1 MWSWQSYWRNP
12 LPTGPTCY
20 LLPLSCTEV
29 QLDRPPSACRS
40 LKLSLI
46 SHRLQCKTAGPSIEL
61 QQVHEKKAYKRRER
75 ERERKR
81 ERTKIITT
89 LELPCT
95 IPSPRNSHHRTYPNL
110 LYRLSCSTAH
120 HSQLQLSQGKLQK
133 QHDGA
138 SLRKGLF
145 FLRQIILHRSDVRL
159 RGRLLNAALFHIASA
174 SCEHICSSFN
184 RNFYFHCLSSLHAPA
199 NGEAQQDSAQ
209 ASEKSARLRGDNE
222 ASSPNF
228 HCPPP
233 KKTSNSLRAVSIVSS
248 PIRCPGISARPLGL
262 GKKEKSPMHLGGEE
276 GMPDQWM
283 KHIHLEAVPVQRKL
297 RQQLFHNFWEWQGT
311 EFLVINLGG
320 TGRWPSLHQDFLV
333 AVLDATRPGPASPL
347 TLRARLKGHPCD
359 EKFFARENGETIQ
372 AEAQRVASGIIH
384 PTSSPFHAGHATKF
398 RPKDRD
404 KKSKGTS
411 TRTWGLE
418 KGVHCFD
425 NSEKKLAEIRNL
437 ENSTCL
443 FCLEWWPNM

>member
-1 MWSWQSYWRNP
+1 MSYSKFMR
-12 LPTGPTCY
+12 
-20 LLPLSCTEV
+20 
-29 QLDRPPSACRS
+29 
-40 LKLSLI
+40 
-46 SHRLQCKTAGPSIEL
+46 
-61 QQVHEKKAYKRRER
+61 KRHTNIER
-75 ERERKR
+75 ERER

-110 LYRLSCSTAH
+110 LYRLTCRTAH

-138 SLRKGLF
+138 SLGKGLF
-145 FLRQIILHRSDVRL
+145 FLRQIILHRSDVHL
-159 RGRLLNAALFHIASA
+159 RGRLLNAAFFHIASA

-228 HCPPP
+228 HCPP
-233 KKTSNSLRAVSIVSS
+233 KKNHQIHFGFGPYLLFQALFD
-248 PIRCPGISARPLGL
+248 CPGISARPLKV

-297 RQQLFHNFWEWQGT
+297 
-311 EFLVINLGG
+311 
-320 TGRWPSLHQDFLV
+320 
-333 AVLDATRPGPASPL
+333 
-347 TLRARLKGHPCD
+347 
-359 EKFFARENGETIQ
+359 
-372 AEAQRVASGIIH
+372 
-384 PTSSPFHAGHATKF
+384 
-398 RPKDRD
+398 
-404 KKSKGTS
+404 
-411 TRTWGLE
+411 
-418 KGVHCFD
+418 
-425 NSEKKLAEIRNL
+425 
-437 ENSTCL
+437 
-443 FCLEWWPNM
+443 